1 MSVGEEAI
9 FALNYTPTPVV
20 NHIFNP
26 YTYNLF
32 YGLLRGIIFSYFLYP
47 LHVWWRL
54 REDFSAKNFRERER
68 ERERGVA
75 MIDDEIHFHLDYSEY
90 KTTLYAS
97 IVFYI

>member
-1 MSVGEEAI
+1 MYDDVSEKILVQRI
-9 FALNYTPTPVV
+9 
-20 NHIFNP
+20 
-26 YTYNLF
+26 
-32 YGLLRGIIFSYFLYP
+32 S
-47 LHVWWRL
+47 
-54 REDFSAKNFRERER
+54 ERER